1 MSQLSKGISRP
12 MELEYD
18 IRRTIILGAYMD
30 HWGMP
35 NTRNLLTRG
44 SRRVEVYS
52 FPSAPNDNFHRFATV
67 GLSSCVFEDGRSCD
81 AELLLALPDAVAT
94 EQPDSITNYLFGIT
108 AYVLESLK
116 RSPKSEDVVPESQL
130 APEGWPKAILFDE
143 PRGESESL
151 ELFHVGAQHV
161 NLLWL
166 VPIFGSEY
174 SLIKREGMAAFDR
187 AAENLEFS
195 LVEVRRSPCV

>member
-1 MSQLSKGISRP
+1 

-35 NTRNLLTRG
+35 KTRNLLTRDT
-44 SRRVEVYS
+44 RQVELYS
-52 FPSAPNDNFHRFATV
+52 FPPLPNDNVHRFATV
-67 GLSSCVFEDGRSCD
+67 GLSSCVFDDGRSCD
-81 AELLLALPDAVAT
+81 AELLLTLPEAVAS
-94 EQPDSITNYLFGIT
+94 EKPDTIINYVFDIA
-108 AYVLESLK
+108 AYVLESLG

-130 APEGWPKAILFDE
+130 APEGWPEAILFDE
-143 PRGESESL
+143 PRGEPESL
-151 ELFHVGAQHV
+151 ESFHVGVQHV

-174 SLIKREGMAAFDR
+174 SLIKTEGVAAFDS
-187 AAENLEFS
+187 AAEKLEFS
-195 LVEVRRSPCV
+195 LVEVRRSPCA

>member
-1 MSQLSKGISRP
+1 

-35 NTRNLLTRG
+35 KTRNLLTRD
-44 SRRVEVYS
+44 SRRVELYS
-52 FPSAPNDNFHRFATV
+52 FPPLPKDNVHRFATV
-67 GLSSCVFEDGRSCD
+67 GLSSCIFEDGRSCD
-81 AELLLALPDAVAT
+81 AELLLTLPDAVAS
-94 EQPDSITNYLFGIT
+94 EQPDTIINYVFDI
-108 AYVLESLK
+108 ASYVLDSLR

-143 PRGESESL
+143 PRGEPESL
-151 ELFHVGAQHV
+151 ESFHVGAQHV

-174 SLIKREGMAAFDR
+174 SLIKSEGVADFDR
-187 AAENLEFS
+187 AAEKLEFS
-195 LVEVRRSPCV
+195 LVEVRRSPCA